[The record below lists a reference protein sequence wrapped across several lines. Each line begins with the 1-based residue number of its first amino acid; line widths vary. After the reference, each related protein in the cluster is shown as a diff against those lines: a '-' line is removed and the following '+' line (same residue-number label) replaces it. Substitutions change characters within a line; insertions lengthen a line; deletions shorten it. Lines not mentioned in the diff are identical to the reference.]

1 MGGFLE
7 ETDNAGV
14 EKLLLGDDIISYP
27 DNQTSKLSSITQ
39 ELKQITGLR

>member
-1 MGGFLE
+1 MGGFLG

-14 EKLLLGDDIISYP
+14 EKLLLGDDIIFYP
-27 DNQTSKLSSITQ
+27 ENQTSKLSSITQ